1 MSACRLGKFG
11 ARKLLYKPYW
21 GLTFT
26 AEEANVVINMA
37 KVGSPLN
44 VVTLE
49 TSFDGATWT
58 SFDAD
63 NQTTPITLANV
74 GDKVYFRSGTGGN
87 ETISSNVR
95 NYRRFSSTGLFS
107 ASGNI
112 MSIIDGTDPS
122 LTEVAD
128 LAFLRLFSGNP
139 ITSAPDLP
147 ALTLCGRCYGYM
159 FYNCT
164 HLIKAP
170 FLPSTDVAT
179 NQYDRMFYG
188 CSSLT
193 EISVSFTSWPTT
205 SVSWVNGVAA
215 TGTFYC
221 PAALGTNETITRG
234 VDACPEG
241 WTVVNI

>member
-11 ARKLLYKPYW
+11 ARSLLYKPYW

-26 AEEANVVINMA
+26 AEQAGVVINMV
-37 KVGSPLN
+37 KVGSPSN

-87 ETISSNVR
+87 ETIGDTIS
-95 NYRRFSSTGLFS
+95 NYRRFTSTGLFS

-122 LTEVAD
+122 LTEVAG
-128 LAFLRLFSGNP
+128 LAFLRLFAGSP

-147 ALTLCGRCYGYM
+147 ALTLGGRSYAYM

-170 FLPSTDVAT
+170 FLPSTTVET
-179 NQYDRMFYG
+179 NEYDRMFSG

-193 EISVSFTSWPTT
+193 EISVSFASWPTT
-205 SVSWVNGVAA
+205 SVNWVSGVSA
-215 TGTFYC
+215 TGTFKC

-234 VDACPEG
+234 VNSCPEG